1 MKIAVIGMG
10 YVGLPL
16 AVTFAEAGVE
26 VVGIESDPT
35 RCNAINAGDSYI
47 VDVTSDALKAVV
59 DKGLL
64 RATPDYAAT
73 ESCAAD
79 IICLP
84 TPLNANREP
93 DLTLVKS
100 ATAMLAGH
108 VRRGQLVCLES
119 TTYPGTTREV
129 LAPLLEEGSGSSPAP
144 TFTWRSRPS
153 GSTPVA
159 PTTRPRPRPRSS
171 AA

>member
-26 VVGIESDPT
+26 VVGIEADES
-35 RCNAINAGDSYI
+35 RCGAVNAGCSYI
-47 VDVTSDALKAVV
+47 VDVTDEALAAVV
-59 DKGLL
+59 GRGLL
-64 RATPDYAAT
+64 TATSDYAAT

-93 DLTLVKS
+93 DLSLVKQAAATPGRTRATRS
-100 ATAMLAGH
+100 A
-108 VRRGQLVCLES
+108 RRAS
-119 TTYPGTTREV
+119 RARPTR
-129 LAPLLEEGSGSSPAP
+129 ARHA
-144 TFTWRSRPS
+144 TCSR
-153 GSTPVA
+153 
-159 PTTRPRPRPRSS
+159 RSS
-171 AA
+171 SRARA